1 MRNKRIITTALSL
14 LLVVLMAL
22 TMVSCGGSGSSSSSS
37 SGSKG
42 SPKDVVNT
50 FFDSIDKHDA
60 KKFIGCFEKDV
71 QKDILEYT
79 DLDEIEEE
87 LADLDEML
95 EDEYGKSWRKKV
107 KVTGS
112 EKVDTDDDIT
122 YYEVTVEFED
132 EEEVM
137 TVLKIKN
144 KYYIDP
150 DTFYDFLY

>member
-1 MRNKRIITTALSL
+1 MRNKRIITTTLSL
-14 LLVVLMAL
+14 FLVVLMAL
-22 TMVSCGGSGSSSSSS
+22 TMVSCGGDSGSSSG

-50 FFDSIDKHDA
+50 FFDSIDKQDA
-60 KKFIGCFEKDV
+60 KKFLGCFEKDV
-71 QKDILEYT
+71 QKEILEYT
-79 DLDEIEEE
+79 DEDEIEDQ
-87 LADLDEML
+87 LKDLDEML
-95 EDEYGKSWRKKV
+95 EDEFGKSWRKKI

-122 YYEVTVEFED
+122 YYEVTVEFDED
-132 EEEVM
+132 EETM

-150 DTFYDFLY
+150 DTFYDFMY